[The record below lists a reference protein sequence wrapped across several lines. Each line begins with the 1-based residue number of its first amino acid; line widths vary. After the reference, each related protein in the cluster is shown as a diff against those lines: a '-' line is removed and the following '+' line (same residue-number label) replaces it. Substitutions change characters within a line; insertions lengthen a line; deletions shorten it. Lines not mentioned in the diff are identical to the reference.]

1 MNNRS
6 SCTLRLRASSNS
18 SGFTLIELAVAM
30 FIIALLL
37 GSILVPLA
45 TQVEQRQISET
56 QKTMDE
62 IREALIGHAL
72 ANGYLP
78 CPDAM
83 AAVGTTPVAE
93 INNGAEDVNA
103 AGDCQTQ
110 AGTIAM
116 GTLPWATLGL
126 ASKDA
131 WGNRFR
137 YIVVASFARRTPIFS
152 TVTPNPSP
160 PLQVCENS
168 LCTPTTSILSSV
180 AVAVVISHGN
190 NGLGAMNASTNTQN
204 LPLPIGDEF
213 TNTNA
218 TLNKVSRTKS
228 NVVGSEFDDVVTSLS
243 RFTLINR
250 MVAAG
255 KLP

>member
-1 MNNRS
+1 MPHRHN
-6 SCTLRLRASSNS
+6 LNS
-18 SGFTLIELAVAM
+18 RGFTLIELAIAM

-37 GSILVPLA
+37 GSILVPIA
-45 TQVEQRQISET
+45 TQIEQRQISET

-62 IREALIGHAL
+62 IREALVGHAL

-83 AAVGTTPVAE
+83 AAAGTTPAAE
-93 INNGAEDVNA
+93 INNGAEDVNTV
-103 AGDCQTQ
+103 GDCQTQ
-110 AGTIAM
+110 TGSIAM
-116 GTLPWATLGL
+116 GNLPWATLGL

-137 YIVVASFARRTPIFS
+137 YIVVSSFARRAPVFS

-160 PLQVCENS
+160 PLQVCENA
-168 LCTPTTSILSSV
+168 LCTPTSSILSSV
-180 AVAVVISHGN
+180 AVAIVISHGN

-204 LPLPIGDEF
+204 LPLPVGDELK
-213 TNTNA
+213 NTNA
-218 TLNKVSRTKS
+218 TLEKVSRTKS
-228 NVVGSEFDDVVTSLS
+228 NVAPNEFDDMVASLS
-243 RFTLINR
+243 RYTLINR
-250 MVAAG
+250 MISAG